1 MIRLFEV
8 LGMVA
13 AGACA
18 ALALGTAYGDDGTQ
32 PTRLHCVD
40 LRRIDHTEVVG
51 DRAILFFMKNDEVYQ
66 NRLPNACPGLEG
78 DRPFMYRVMGGRLCD
93 TDVVTVLE
101 RWGFGFTPT
110 ASCLLGPFDA
120 IDAAGIDA
128 LRAIE
133 KRAAR
138 HRD

>member
-1 MIRLFEV
+1 MVRILKL
-8 LGMVA
+8 LGIAA

-18 ALALGTAYGDDGTQ
+18 VVPLVAAGADDDA
-32 PTRLHCVD
+32 PPARVHCVD
-40 LRRIDHTEVVG
+40 LKRIDRTEVVG
-51 DRAILFFMKNDEVYQ
+51 DRTILFYLKNDAVYQ
-66 NRLPNACPGLEG
+66 NRLPHPCPGLKN
-78 DRPFMYRVMGGRLCD
+78 DRPFMYRVMVNQLCD

-128 LRAIE
+128 LRAAE
-133 KRAAR
+133 KKSGERGK
-138 HRD
+138 